1 MPSATKLKA
10 AGLWE
15 RTSAAGNRY
24 LTGRLGGVKVLILE
38 NHDRAVEDEP
48 THRLFFVDG
57 EKPRETQPAQNRKL
71 QRQRTPYRHP
81 TSVEPALRREPLPAD
96 GADDLWRA

>member
-24 LTGRLGGVKVLILE
+24 LTGRLGGKVLIVE
-38 NHDRAVEDEP
+38 NRDRVVEDEP
-48 THRLFFVDG
+48 THQLLFVDG
-57 EKPRETQPAQNRKL
+57 EKPRETQPAQDRKL
-71 QRQRTPYRHP
+71 LRQRTPFRQP
-81 TSVEPALRREPLPAD
+81 TSVEPALGREPLPAD
-96 GADDLWRA
+96 GVDDLWRA